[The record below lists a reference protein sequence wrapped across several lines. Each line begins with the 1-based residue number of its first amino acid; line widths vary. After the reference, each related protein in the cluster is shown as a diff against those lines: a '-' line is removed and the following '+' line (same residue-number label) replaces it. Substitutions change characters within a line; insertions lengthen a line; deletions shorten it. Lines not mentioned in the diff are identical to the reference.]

1 MIINFLIIIQEK
13 MKKYKILKRVLFVI
27 LFLYLLLLLG
37 KNIDYLK
44 SKLFSSSYEK
54 VEARITNIDMEYN
67 RFFNLR
73 TEVVYTYKGKQEK
86 LQTFYKIGDAQDDK
100 ICLLFSGDKISRNQ
114 FIFDWADLQCIVL
127 IVLIIYFIDKKCKE
141 IHYQAAIKYAKKL
154 HKRNLIE
161 ENDKAAE

>member
-1 MIINFLIIIQEK
+1 MR
-13 MKKYKILKRVLFVI
+13 KYKIIKRVLYII

-37 KNIDYLK
+37 KNINYLK
-44 SKLFSSSYEK
+44 SKFFSSSYEK
-54 VEARITNIDMEYN
+54 VEARITNIDMKYN

-73 TEVVYTYKGKQEK
+73 TEVAYTYKGKQEK
-86 LQTFYKIGDAQDDK
+86 LQIFYKIGDAQDDK

-114 FIFDWADLQCIVL
+114 FIFDWADLQCIIL
-127 IVLIIYFIDKKCKE
+127 IMLIIYFIDKKCKE

-154 HKRNLIE
+154 YERKVK